1 MKNLIF
7 LSLIGLLN
15 VSSGVYLVSLV
26 QEGKLINTQ
35 KWIVIR

>member
-7 LSLIGLLN
+7 LSLIGLLIL
-15 VSSGVYLVSLV
+15 SSGVYLVSLV
-26 QEGKLINTQ
+26 QEGNLINTQ